1 MRGLYIGRSP
11 PSQRRLSMTLQ
22 LLKSKIH
29 RATVTDANIN
39 YEGSLTIDHALMDE
53 VGLLPYERV
62 LCGNMGNGERFETYA
77 IAGERGSGS
86 IILNGATAHLGKLG
100 DRLTI
105 MSFAQL
111 KKNEISGWKP
121 KVIVLNEN
129 NTIIS
134 SR

>member
-1 MRGLYIGRSP
+1 MRGLYIDRSP

-134 SR
+134 GR

>member
-1 MRGLYIGRSP
+1 LRGLYISRSP

-62 LCGNMGNGERFETYA
+62 LCGNMSNGERFETYA

-121 KVIVLNEN
+121 KVIVLSEN
-129 NTIIS
+129 NTIITH
-134 SR
+134 R

>member
-1 MRGLYIGRSP
+1 LRGLYIDRSP

-134 SR
+134 GR

>member
-1 MRGLYIGRSP
+1 
-11 PSQRRLSMTLQ
+11 MTLQ

-39 YEGSLTIDHALMDE
+39 YEGSLTIDRSLME
-53 VGLLPYERV
+53 QVGLLPYERV
-62 LCGNMGNGERFETYA
+62 LCGNMDNGERFETYA
-77 IAGERGSGS
+77 IAGDRGSGN

-111 KKNEISGWKP
+111 KKNEISDWKP

-129 NTIIS
+129 NTIITH
-134 SR
+134 R